1 MITQISGKQFGRVL
15 VFLIL
20 YLFVSPFFPSGSTAS
35 LLVHFLLS
43 VTLFLAAYA
52 VQRNSQQR
60 SIAMGLMAL
69 TLVTYWLG
77 IFKLVPYSAEGAL
90 ILFAGFY
97 ALLIYSLIR
106 QLINSSHVTSGVL
119 SGTMC
124 LYLVIGL
131 FWGTLYTLLEVLS
144 PSAFSGALLE
154 NPGTSELHLFNY
166 FSLVTLT
173 SLGYGD
179 ITPQIPGAA
188 SLCQM
193 QAIVGQFFT
202 AVLVAWLVGM
212 YGKPNPKHETESLSE
227 PNSK

>member
-1 MITQISGKQFGRVL
+1 MKTEISGKQFGRVL
-15 VFLIL
+15 VFLVL
-20 YLFVSPFFPSGSTAS
+20 YLFVSPFFPSGSTTS
-35 LLVHFLLS
+35 LVVHFLLS

-52 VQRNSQQR
+52 VQKRSHER

-69 TLVTYWLG
+69 TLIVYWLG
-77 IFKLVPYSAEGAL
+77 IFKVVPHSSQGAL
-90 ILFAGFY
+90 VLFVAFY
-97 ALLIYSLIR
+97 ALLIYSLVR
-106 QLINSSHVTSGVL
+106 QLFSASHVTGGVL

-124 LYLVIGL
+124 LYLIIGL
-131 FWGTLYTLLEVLS
+131 LWGALYTLLDVLS
-144 PSAFSGALLE
+144 PGAFSGALLE
-154 NPGTSELHLFNY
+154 NPGTSKLHIYNY

-202 AVLVAWLVGM
+202 AILVAWLVGM
-212 YGKPNPKHETESLSE
+212 YGKPNPKYEKENQSD
-227 PNSK
+227 PDSK

>member
-119 SGTMC
+119 SGTM
-124 LYLVIGL
+124 
-131 FWGTLYTLLEVLS
+131 
-144 PSAFSGALLE
+144 
-154 NPGTSELHLFNY
+154 
-166 FSLVTLT
+166 
-173 SLGYGD
+173 
-179 ITPQIPGAA
+179 
-188 SLCQM
+188 
-193 QAIVGQFFT
+193 
-202 AVLVAWLVGM
+202 
-212 YGKPNPKHETESLSE
+212 
-227 PNSK
+227 